1 MSQRPSEPILSW
13 LRNALKAKELN
24 VAALAEKTG
33 ENRREI
39 KKVLSG
45 REPLTV
51 DQLMGWTKALELS
64 MEELVSVPDELPEPA
79 PEMVVDEERFVVD
92 PWGIQAEQAIRLGFA
107 MGSDFTVLA
116 RTEELK
122 DSGVPETTLK
132 SAAFA
137 QLMPIRLEAA
147 FHRYNKPEYDAH
159 GVTITLS
166 FDTIRH
172 CRFPWSAIVEV
183 RFHVLPPDPD
193 EPDDHD
199 DHDDEVEGDNV
210 VKLFG

>member
-1 MSQRPSEPILSW
+1 VSLRPSEPILSW

-33 ENRREI
+33 ESRRDI

-51 DQLMGWTKALELS
+51 DQLMSWTKALELS
-64 MEELVSVPDELPEPA
+64 MEELVSVPEELPEPA
-79 PEMVVDEERFVVD
+79 PEMVVDDERFVVD
-92 PWGIQAEQAIRLGFA
+92 PWGIQAEQSIRLGFA
-107 MGSDFTVLA
+107 MGADFTILA

-122 DSGVPETTLK
+122 DSGLPETTLAN
-132 SAAFA
+132 AAFA
-137 QLMPIRLEAA
+137 QVMPIRLEAA
-147 FHRYNKPEYDAH
+147 YHRYNKPDYDAQ
-159 GVTITLS
+159 GVTLTLS

-172 CRFPWSAIVEV
+172 CRFPWSSIVEV
-183 RFHVLPPDPD
+183 RFHVLPPEPS
-193 EPDDHD
+193 EPDD
-199 DHDDEVEGDNV
+199 DEPELDGGNV